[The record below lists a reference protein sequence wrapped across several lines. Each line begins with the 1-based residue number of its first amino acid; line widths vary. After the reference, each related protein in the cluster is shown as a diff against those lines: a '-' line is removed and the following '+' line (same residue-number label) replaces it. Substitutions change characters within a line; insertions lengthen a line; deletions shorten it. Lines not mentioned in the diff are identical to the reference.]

1 MAVARVNE
9 DNVEGYLV
17 LNAKID
23 EFLKNGRLAANA
35 VNDRVRKGL
44 AGRSRQVVA
53 LATLAG
59 IASIGL
65 AAASLDNSPTP
76 NPTSVTAGAD
86 KQRAQAAEQNDRSTR
101 DTPVATPEATQPTAE
116 ATVAAPVEVPVAPAK
131 APDWVNPMARGEV
144 SSCFGPRWGT
154 MHAGIDFF
162 TDENEPIVAVGK
174 GTVVAA
180 GWVYTGYGISVVID
194 HGDGILTHYAHMNKT
209 AVNEG
214 DEVGPGTLIGYE
226 GSTGDSTGPHLHFE
240 VHAGMW
246 NQIDPAPWL
255 HDHGIDVAC

>member
-1 MAVARVNE
+1 M
-9 DNVEGYLV
+9 

-23 EFLKNGRLAANA
+23 KLLKNGRIGANA

-59 IASIGL
+59 VASIGL

-76 NPTSVTAGAD
+76 NLTSVTANAD
-86 KQRAQAAEQNDRSTR
+86 KQREQAAGQNDRSTR
-101 DTPVATPEATQPTAE
+101 DTPVTGSEAPQTAPTPTVEA
-116 ATVAAPVEVPVAPAK
+116 VAPIEQVPAPAK
-131 APDWVNPMARGEV
+131 APDWVNPMPRGEI
-144 SSCFGPRWGT
+144 SSCYGPRWGT

-162 TDENEPIVAVGK
+162 TDENEPIVSVGK

-180 GWVYTGYGISVVID
+180 GWVYSGYGISVVVD

-209 AVNEG
+209 AVSEG
-214 DEVGPGTLIGYE
+214 DEVGPGTLLGYE

-255 HDHGIDVAC
+255 RDHGIDVAC